1 MSPSYRILKTFLY
14 TFFKVFY
21 RLEVF
26 GLENIP
32 GEGGFIMAANHAS
45 YLDPPVIGAV
55 STRRV
60 RFMAREGLFKIP
72 IFGTFI
78 KIFSFPVKRD
88 KPHPSAIKESVRRL
102 RKGELIVM
110 FPEGS
115 RSADGNLLEA
125 KRGLSVLAAMS
136 RTPVVPTFIR
146 GTEKALPVGARLPR
160 PSKITVVFGSPL
172 AMNKEETE
180 KQFRERLNRDII
192 KEIENLK
199 GVAEAHGKKH
209 P

>member
-1 MSPSYRILKTFLY
+1 LSPAYRILKIFLY

-21 RLEVF
+21 GLEVF

-32 GEGGFIMAANHAS
+32 REGGFIMAANHAS
-45 YLDPPVIGAV
+45 FLDPPVIGGV

-72 IFGTFI
+72 IFRTFI
-78 KIFSFPVKRD
+78 KVFSFPVKRD
-88 KPHPSAIKESVRRL
+88 KPHPSAIKEAVRRL
-102 RKGELIVM
+102 RQGELIVM

-115 RSADGNLLEA
+115 RSVDGNLLEA

-136 RTPVVPTFIR
+136 RTPVVPTFIS

-160 PSKITVVFGSPL
+160 PSKITVIFGTPL
-172 AMNKEETE
+172 TMHNEETE
-180 KQFRERLNRDII
+180 KQFQERLNRDII
-192 KEIENLK
+192 NEIENLK
-199 GVAEAHGKKH
+199 GVAEAHGKKQ

>member
-1 MSPSYRILKTFLY
+1 MSPAYRILKIFLY

-21 RLEVF
+21 GLEVF

-32 GEGGFIMAANHAS
+32 REGGFIMAANHAS
-45 YLDPPVIGAV
+45 FLDPPVIGGV

-72 IFGTFI
+72 IFRTFI
-78 KIFSFPVKRD
+78 KVFSFPVKRD
-88 KPHPSAIKESVRRL
+88 KPHPSAIKEAVRRL
-102 RKGELIVM
+102 RQGELIVM

-115 RSADGNLLEA
+115 RSVDGNLLEA

-136 RTPVVPTFIR
+136 RTPVVPTLIR

-160 PSKITVVFGSPL
+160 PSKITVIFGTPL
-172 AMNKEETE
+172 AMHKEETE
-180 KQFRERLNRDII
+180 KQFQERLNRDII
-192 KEIENLK
+192 KEIENLE
-199 GVAEAHGKKH
+199 GVAEAHGKKK
-209 P
+209 

>member
-1 MSPSYRILKTFLY
+1 
-14 TFFKVFY
+14 
-21 RLEVF
+21 
-26 GLENIP
+26 
-32 GEGGFIMAANHAS
+32 MAANHAS

-72 IFGTFI
+72 IFRTFI

-115 RSADGNLLEA
+115 RSVDGNLLEA

-136 RTPVVPTFIR
+136 RAPVVPTFIR

-160 PSKITVVFGSPL
+160 PSKITVFFGSPL
-172 AMNKEETE
+172 AMHKEETE

-192 KEIENLK
+192 KEIQNLK

-209 P
+209 A